1 MIEHTLD
8 KAHSILYVRPQSKLE
23 QADFEQLA
31 ATVDPH
37 IEERGALAGLII
49 EVAAFP
55 GWDSFGAMASHFRFV
70 RDHHK
75 HIKKVGVVSD
85 SGLGTVAENLASH
98 FLAAE
103 IRHFPAGE
111 LEAARQWVMDLSL
124 MRRVGRTASN
134 MPIKV
139 VRVTTSR
146 SFSR

>member
-75 HIKKVGVVSD
+75 HIKKIGVVTD
-85 SGLGTVAENLASH
+85 SPVGTVAENLASH
-98 FLAAE
+98 IVAAE
-103 IRHFPAGE
+103 IKHFRAGE
-111 LEAARQWVMDLSL
+111 LEAAKQWVMD
-124 MRRVGRTASN
+124 RA
-134 MPIKV
+134 
-139 VRVTTSR
+139 
-146 SFSR
+146 

>member
-1 MIEHTLD
+1 MIEHKLD
-8 KAHSILYVRPQSKLE
+8 EVHSILYVRPRSKLE

-31 ATVDPH
+31 ATVKPH

-55 GWDSFGAMASHFRFV
+55 GWDSLGAMASHFRFV

-85 SGLGTVAENLASH
+85 SPVGTVAESLASH
-98 FLAAE
+98 FVAAE

-111 LEAARQWVMDLSL
+111 LETARRWVMD
-124 MRRVGRTASN
+124 R
-134 MPIKV
+134 P
-139 VRVTTSR
+139 
-146 SFSR
+146 

>member
-49 EVAAFP
+49 EFAAFP
-55 GWDSFGAMASHFRFV
+55 GWDSVGAIASHFRFV

-75 HIKKVGVVSD
+75 HIKKVGVVTD
-85 SGLGTVAENLASH
+85 SPLGTVAENLASH
-98 FLAAE
+98 FVAAE
-103 IRHFPAGE
+103 IRRFPAGE
-111 LEAARQWVMDLSL
+111 LETARRWVMD
-124 MRRVGRTASN
+124 
-134 MPIKV
+134 
-139 VRVTTSR
+139 R
-146 SFSR
+146 S

>member
-55 GWDSFGAMASHFRFV
+55 GWDSFGAKASHFRFV

-75 HIKKVGVVSD
+75 HIKKIGVVTD
-85 SGLGTVAENLASH
+85 SPVGTVAENLASH
-98 FLAAE
+98 FVAAE
-103 IRHFPAGE
+103 IKHFRAGE
-111 LEAARQWVMDLSL
+111 LEAAKQWVMD
-124 MRRVGRTASN
+124 R
-134 MPIKV
+134 P
-139 VRVTTSR
+139 
-146 SFSR
+146 

>member
-75 HIKKVGVVSD
+75 QIKKVGVVSD
-85 SGLGTVAENLASH
+85 SGLGTVAENLASR
-98 FLAAE
+98 FVAAE

-111 LEAARQWVMDLSL
+111 LEAARQWVMDL
-124 MRRVGRTASN
+124 
-134 MPIKV
+134 P
-139 VRVTTSR
+139 
-146 SFSR
+146 

>member
-8 KAHSILYVRPQSKLE
+8 EVHSILYVRPRSKLE

-31 ATVDPH
+31 ATVNPH

-55 GWDSFGAMASHFRFV
+55 GWDSLGAMASHFRFV

-85 SGLGTVAENLASH
+85 SPQDVLVKAVNVKAC
-98 FLAAE
+98 AADVKQ
-103 IRHFPAGE
+103 HCADVKAGE
-111 LEAARQWVMDLSL
+111 GRLEACMKSHAADLSD
-124 MRRVGRTASN
+124 AC
-134 MPIKV
+134 KV
-139 VRVTTSR
+139 ALANSAAGDD
-146 SFSR
+146 